1 MHRINSE
8 FIQHFKTS
16 LSYFLYDLD
25 FMVPIYTIG
34 GKAFFADF
42 VYVKTCY
49 LILNVSKTS
58 KRAYRTRLLSTQ
70 LESTTRVSTNVE
82 LWFRPSNLMTKVTL
96 SHRIYLSKRKRTKVE
111 GPNPV
116 LQINKLLTQLES
128 SLLTSVHGIRRIRV
142 FAQLHIA
149 VENNFLAAAVDFHHG
164 LCEVTLTEGFYIGH
178 T

>member
-1 MHRINSE
+1 
-8 FIQHFKTS
+8 
-16 LSYFLYDLD
+16 
-25 FMVPIYTIG
+25 MVPIYTIG
-34 GKAFFADF
+34 AFFADF
-42 VYVKTCY
+42 FNVKTCY

-142 FAQLHIA
+142 FAHCSRKQFSSGGCWFPPRAMWSHPYRRRRILYRTYL
-149 VENNFLAAAVDFHHG
+149 N
-164 LCEVTLTEGFYIGH
+164 
-178 T
+178 